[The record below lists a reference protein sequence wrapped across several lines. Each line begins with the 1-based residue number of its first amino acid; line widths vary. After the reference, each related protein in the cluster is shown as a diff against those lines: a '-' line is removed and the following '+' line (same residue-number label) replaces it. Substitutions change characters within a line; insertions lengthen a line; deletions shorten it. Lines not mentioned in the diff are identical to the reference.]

1 MISNYP
7 AAKIINDT
15 STHTGRFGKVLA
27 LQDSVI
33 TVGKLFDS
41 VPSVDDITDF
51 DSILPAY
58 FGDHSSFQLKAGAEF
73 FGPFSVVVLDSGTV
87 IVYRL

>member
-1 MISNYP
+1 VTIFFP

-15 STHTGRFGKVLA
+15 SAHTGRFGKVMA

-58 FGDHSSFQLKAGAEF
+58 FGDHSSIQLKAGAEF
-73 FGPFSVVVLDSGTV
+73 LDHFLLL
-87 IVYRL
+87 Y

>member
-1 MISNYP
+1 MKTYYP

-15 STHTGRFGKVLA
+15 SVHTGRFGKVVA

-33 TVGKLFDS
+33 TIGKLFDS

-51 DSILPAY
+51 DSI
-58 FGDHSSFQLKAGAEF
+58 SVQLKAGAEF